1 MLKLKTNNLYKA
13 LILIVLFSLNLNAQ
27 VPNIP
32 PSMLS
37 QITMM
42 SESDKRDLAKQ
53 YGIELDSFGI
63 TGSLDSRDEL
73 GVSSGEI
80 ASDADL
86 VLLERML
93 NSENN
98 KVIAERYKKEN
109 TPIFETDLQS
119 LNELPIY
126 GQFLFKDKFSTFEPV
141 DNAPVPNDYVI
152 GTGDS
157 LRILMY
163 GSQDS
168 EFEVVVNREGEINF
182 PEIGNLSVSGMTFQQ
197 ASKYIKSRVSSQMIG
212 VDISVSMGRLKS
224 ISIFMAGE
232 SKIPGS
238 YAISSLSTVTQ
249 ALFVA
254 GGITEIGSLR
264 NIQVKRS
271 GQIISNFDL
280 YDLLIHGNSA
290 GDIRLQSG
298 DIVFVPVIDRVV
310 FVDGAIKRP
319 GRYEMLNDE
328 TLSDLI
334 FMAGGFKSRAY
345 LDQIY
350 LESYSGKGLPQIS
363 NIDFT
368 NSENTNYTL
377 KDGDIVKVA
386 EISDTLSSSIKLKGA
401 VKRPGNYG
409 WFNGIRFADMI
420 ESIDTD
426 FLANF
431 DITKGLI
438 IRRKNNQNF
447 DIELIDFNI
456 KEALMKPD
464 SNRNPL
470 LNLHDEILIFSKG
483 HNDDSL
489 NDIEFYNPRED
500 MSHPEYF
507 SQTQSSDSMMPNSS
521 VGNDAVISPS
531 IQSSNF
537 MNSDSKSLDNSIPNE
552 MTEEELEVSIYETR
566 KRKEYDSRNQG
577 KRKALLEPII
587 KKLYQQASSSDSA
600 RVVSI
605 TGAVKVP
612 GEYPLT
618 IDATYSDLIQLAGG
632 YSDNAYDES
641 AELRRKLLGND
652 GELVI
657 NVFDVDLNK
666 NINAKLQSR
675 DHLHIR
681 NIKDW
686 DAKDSVILK
695 GEVFYPGEYLISP
708 NETLSSVIRRAGGFT
723 AESFIEGAIF
733 TRESIKAKER
743 EQLQIL
749 GDAIR
754 RDQASRSMTKESEDF
769 SISSSEVEAG
779 ITALLSS
786 EVYGRLII
794 DVQGL
799 IGGNAREDIVLQ
811 DGDILDIPK
820 FTNAIT
826 VVGEVR
832 RSGSFVRQ
840 DNFKID
846 DYLQLA
852 AGMTARGDSDEIYI
866 IRADGSV
873 NKGGGRSS
881 YLSFD
886 GTENEIL
893 AGDTIVV
900 PIKSSYQTPLNLYS
914 TVSQVVFQSIASIAA
929 FSSVFN

>member
-1 MLKLKTNNLYKA
+1 MLKFNCKIHYKF
-13 LILIVLFSLNLNAQ
+13 LIIIFLFSNTGIAQ
-27 VPNIP
+27 ISSIP
-32 PSMLS
+32 PAMLS
-37 QITMM
+37 QISMM
-42 SESDKRDLAKQ
+42 SESDKRNLAKE
-53 YGIELDSFGI
+53 YGIDI
-63 TGSLDSRDEL
+63 GSSLIGGNSGSDNTL
-73 GVSSGEI
+73 GESSGEVV
-80 ASDADL
+80 SDADL
-86 VLLERML
+86 ILLERIL
-93 NSENN
+93 DSEEN
-98 KVIAERYKKEN
+98 KIKAKKYKKDN
-109 TPIFETDLQS
+109 LPIFETSKES
-119 LNELPIY
+119 LDELPVY
-126 GQFLFKDKFSTFEPV
+126 GQFLFNEDFSTFQPV
-141 DNAPVPNDYVI
+141 DNAPVPSDYVI

-157 LRILMY
+157 LRIMMF
-163 GSQDS
+163 GNQDS
-168 EFEVVVNREGEINF
+168 NFELVVNREGEINF
-182 PEIGNLSVSGMTFQQ
+182 PEIGNISLLGMTFQE
-197 ASKYIKSRVSSQMIG
+197 ASSLIKSRVTSQMIG
-212 VDISVSMGRLKS
+212 VDISISMGRLKS
-224 ISIFMAGE
+224 INVFMAGE
-232 SKIPGS
+232 ARVPGS
-238 YAISSLSTVTQ
+238 YSISSLSSVTQ
-249 ALFVA
+249 SLFVA

-271 GQIISNFDL
+271 GKIISNFDL
-280 YDLLIHGNSA
+280 YDLLIHGNSD

-298 DIVFVPVIDRVV
+298 DIVFVPVADKLVY
-310 FVDGAIKRP
+310 VDGAVRRP
-319 GRYEMLNDE
+319 GRYELLAE
-328 TLSDLI
+328 EAISDLI
-334 FMAGGFKSRAY
+334 FMSGGFKSRAY
-345 LDQIY
+345 LNQIY

-368 NSENTNYTL
+368 NSDNTNYTL
-377 KDGDIVKVA
+377 NDGDIVKVA
-386 EISDTLSSSIKLKGA
+386 EISDTLSNSIKLKGA

-409 WFNGIRFADMI
+409 WYNGIRFADMI

-426 FLANF
+426 FLENF

-464 SNRNPL
+464 SNFNPL

-500 MSHPEYF
+500 MNHPKYF
-507 SQTQSSDSMMPNSS
+507 SQTQSSDSMTPNSP
-521 VGNDAVISPS
+521 SPS
-531 IQSSNF
+531 TETGNF
-537 MNSDSKSLDNSIPNE
+537 MNSDPEFLDNSIPIE
-552 MTEEELEVSIYETR
+552 MTEEELEVSIYETK
-566 KRKEYDSRNQG
+566 KRKEYDFRNQG

-600 RVVSI
+600 KIVSI
-605 TGAVKVP
+605 SGAVKVP

-657 NVFDVDLNK
+657 NVFDVDLDK
-666 NINAKLQSR
+666 AINAKLQSR

-733 TRESIKAKER
+733 TRESIKEKER
-743 EQLQIL
+743 EQLKIL

-794 DVQGL
+794 DIQGL
-799 IGGNAREDIVLQ
+799 IGGDVREDIVLQ

-886 GTENEIL
+886 GIENEIL